1 MPTFFTQMTNTPV
14 PTTVQT
20 GATANMTSTANCQSC
35 LYVYD
40 GHMFVPLGSGSLYY
54 HSIPTTS
61 ATNWPTVSTT
71 ASWSSCNLA
80 YWQAGYVA
88 ARQAIPAPRPLPQP
102 ALARPALLA
111 GRRALRRSIELF
123 CRLRSEEEIRT
134 FLSGKPLDVRGHRFD
149 YRVQKRDDVLRH
161 TMHPYGGHVPYRL
174 SLHSKD
180 GRMLASSGCI
190 VIPNTPVIDQLLA
203 LILHVQ
209 DPQEEE
215 VVLRRTNWNADISR
229 HLLPL
234 RRLAA

>member
-1 MPTFFTQMTNTPV
+1 MPTIFTQITNSLV

-20 GATANMTSTANCQSC
+20 GTIGIMTSTANCQSC

-40 GHMFVPLGSGSLYY
+40 GQMFIPLGSGSLYY
-54 HSIPTTS
+54 HSIPT
-61 ATNWPTVSTT
+61 VSTT
-71 ASWSSCNLA
+71 SSWAASSRSPA
-80 YWQAGYVA
+80 YWQADYVTA
-88 ARQAIPAPRPLPQP
+88 PAVFSPPAPRPL
-102 ALARPALLA
+102 ARPALVRPTLLA

-123 CRLRSEEEIRT
+123 CRLRSEDEIRT

-149 YRVQKRDDVLRH
+149 YRVQKRDDVLHH

-209 DPQEEE
+209 DPDEEE